1 MLIFDRGEK
10 FVDLEK
16 KFEPNLLN
24 STMYMISMGLQLSTF
39 AVNYKVSHATYRNIY
54 YSSVSAVLPY

>member
-39 AVNYKVSHATYRNIY
+39 AVNYKVSHTTCRTFITLAYKQFI
-54 YSSVSAVLPY
+54 